1 MEACLLKMKFFL
13 SSLLILSCSIES
25 QIFNSQAIVHPNVG
39 KDGMVVTQH
48 YLATDVGHSILQKG
62 GNAYD
67 ASIAVAFALAV
78 VLPRAGNIGGG
89 GFMLMHD
96 GDTNKNYSIDY
107 REIAPAGATKDM
119 YLNKDGSVDKKR
131 STQGAL
137 AIGVPGTVYGMW
149 EVHKKFGSL
158 PWKELIRPAVDLA
171 RNGFQISPFMA
182 DALNSRYKKLGQF
195 QNFKKIFYAEYP
207 VAMHSNLVQVDL
219 ANTLEIIAHKGAAG
233 FYEGEIAE
241 LIAGYMQSNNR
252 LITKT
257 DLRNYRPVWREPIQA
272 DYREYQIVTM
282 PPPSSGGIHI
292 IQMLNI
298 LEHYDLAALGH
309 NSPTY
314 TALLTEVMKYA
325 YADRSKY
332 LGDPDFFDVP
342 VNELIS
348 KTYADKIHQRIVLN
362 KISPSEAIL
371 PGDALPHESLDTTH
385 FSIADKHGNVVSN
398 TYTLNSGFGSGVVID
413 GTGILMNNE
422 MDDFVSSPGVP
433 NQFGLVGGE
442 ANKIEPFKR
451 PLSSMTPTLVFQ
463 DNQPI
468 IATGSPGGSRII
480 TAVLQFLLNTLD
492 FKMEISDATVVPRI
506 HHQWKPDVLMLEKG
520 FDAIHV
526 ETIRSLDQKVYIS
539 GPGTSLE
546 SLEIKNNLFYGF
558 GDTRRPD
565 SKAKGL

>member
-1 MEACLLKMKFFL
+1 MEDFLHKMKFFL
-13 SSLLILSCSIES
+13 STLLILSCTIES
-25 QIFNSQAIVHPNVG
+25 KIFNSEAIVQPEVG

-48 YLATDVGHSILQKG
+48 YLATDVGHAILQKG

-96 GDTNKNYSIDY
+96 GVTNKNYSIDY
-107 REIAPAGATKDM
+107 REIAPAKATKDM
-119 YLNKDGSVDKKR
+119 YLNADGAVDKKR

-149 EVHKKFGSL
+149 EVHQKFGSL
-158 PWKELIRPAVDLA
+158 PWNELIKPAIDLA
-171 RNGFQISPFMA
+171 GNGFKISPFMA
-182 DALNSRYKKLGQF
+182 DALNERYKKLGQF
-195 QNFKKIFYAEYP
+195 KNFKKIFYAEYP
-207 VAMHSNLVQVDL
+207 VMMHSKLVQPDL
-219 ANTLEIIAHKGAAG
+219 AKTLTIISKKGAAG

-241 LIAGYMQSNNR
+241 LIADYMKKNNG
-252 LITKT
+252 LITKS
-257 DLRNYRPVWREPIQA
+257 DLMNYRPVWREPIQGS
-272 DYREYQIVTM
+272 YRDFQILTM

-298 LEHYDLAALGH
+298 LEHYDLVSMGH
-309 NSPTY
+309 NSPRY
-314 TALLTEVMKYA
+314 AALLTEVMKYA

-342 VNELIS
+342 VNRLIS
-348 KTYADKIHQRIVLN
+348 KEYAKNIHQRITLD
-362 KISPSEAIL
+362 KITPSTDIL
-371 PGDALPHESLDTTH
+371 PGNALPHESFDTTH
-385 FSIADKHGNVVSN
+385 FSVADKHGNVVSN

-413 GTGILMNNE
+413 GTGVLMNNE

-451 PLSSMTPTLVFQ
+451 PLSSMTPTIVFH
-463 DNQPI
+463 DSKPV

-492 FKMEISDATVVPRI
+492 FKMEISDATVAPRI

-520 FDAIHV
+520 FDIKHI
-526 ETIRSLDQKVYIS
+526 ESIEGFNQKVYIS

-565 SKAKGL
+565 SKARGL

>member
-1 MEACLLKMKFFL
+1 
-13 SSLLILSCSIES
+13 
-25 QIFNSQAIVHPNVG
+25 
-39 KDGMVVTQH
+39 MVVSQH
-48 YLATDVGHSILQKG
+48 YLGTNVGHAILEEG

-89 GFMLMHD
+89 GFMVMFD
-96 GDTNKNYSIDY
+96 ADSKESYSIDY
-107 REIAPAGATKDM
+107 RETAPEAATKDM
-119 YLNKDGSVDKKR
+119 FLALDGSVDR
-131 STQGAL
+131 NRATQGIL
-137 AIGVPGTVYGMW
+137 SIGVPGTVYGMW
-149 EVHKKFGSL
+149 EVHQKFGSL
-158 PWKELIRPAVDLA
+158 PWKELINPAIDLA
-171 RNGFQISPFMA
+171 SNGFKVSPFMA
-182 DALNSRYKKLGQF
+182 DSLNGRYKKLGQF
-195 QNFKKIFYAEYP
+195 KNFKKIFYAEYP
-207 VAMHSNLVQVDL
+207 VIMNSRLVQPEL
-219 ANTLEIIAHKGAAG
+219 ARTLKIIATKGVAG
-233 FYEGEIAE
+233 FYEGEIAT
-241 LIAGYMQSNNR
+241 LIADYMKKNNG
-252 LITKT
+252 LITKS
-257 DLRNYRPVWREPIQA
+257 DLANYRPVWREPIQGS
-272 DYREYQIVTM
+272 YRDFQILTM

-298 LEHYDLAALGH
+298 LEHYDLVSMGH
-309 NSPTY
+309 NSPRY
-314 TALLTEVMKYA
+314 AALLTEVMKYA

-342 VNELIS
+342 VNQLIS
-348 KTYADKIHQRIVLN
+348 KAYAKNIHQLITLDKIT
-362 KISPSEAIL
+362 PSADIL
-371 PGDALPHESLDTTH
+371 PGNALPHESLDTTH
-385 FSIADKHGNVVSN
+385 FSVADKDGNVVSN
-398 TYTLNSGFGSGVVID
+398 TYTLNSGFGSGVVIN
-413 GTGILMNNE
+413 GTGVLMNNE

-451 PLSSMTPTLVFQ
+451 PLSSMTPTIVFH
-463 DNQPI
+463 DSKPI

-520 FDAIHV
+520 FDIQHI
-526 ETIRSLDQKVYIS
+526 ESIKGFNQKVYIS

>member
-1 MEACLLKMKFFL
+1 MKFFL
-13 SSLLILSCSIES
+13 STLLILSCAIES
-25 QIFNSQAIVHPNVG
+25 KIFNSQAIVHPEIGAN
-39 KDGMVVTQH
+39 GMVVTQH
-48 YLATDVGHSILQKG
+48 YLATDVGHAILQKG

-96 GDTNKNYSIDY
+96 GVTNKNYSIDY
-107 REIAPAGATKDM
+107 REIAPAKATKDM
-119 YLNKDGSVDKKR
+119 YLNTDGSVDRKR

-149 EVHKKFGSL
+149 EVHQKFGSL
-158 PWKELIRPAVDLA
+158 PWKELIKPAIDLA
-171 RNGFQISPFMA
+171 SNGFKVSPFMA
-182 DALNSRYKKLGQF
+182 DALNGRYKKLGQF
-195 QNFKKIFYAEYP
+195 KNFKKIFYAEYP
-207 VAMHSNLVQVDL
+207 VIMNSRLVQPEL
-219 ANTLEIIAHKGAAG
+219 ARTLKIIATKGVAG
-233 FYEGEIAE
+233 FYEGEIAT
-241 LIAGYMQSNNR
+241 LIADYMKKNNG
-252 LITKT
+252 LITKS
-257 DLRNYRPVWREPIQA
+257 DLANYRPVWREPIQGS
-272 DYREYQIVTM
+272 YRDFQILTM

-298 LEHYDLAALGH
+298 LEHYDLVSMGH
-309 NSPTY
+309 NSPRY
-314 TALLTEVMKYA
+314 AALLTEVMKYA

-342 VNELIS
+342 VNQLIS
-348 KTYADKIHQRIVLN
+348 KAYAKNIHQLITLDKIT
-362 KISPSEAIL
+362 PSADIL
-371 PGDALPHESLDTTH
+371 PGNALPHESLDTTH
-385 FSIADKHGNVVSN
+385 FSVADKDGNVVSN
-398 TYTLNSGFGSGVVID
+398 TYTLNSGFGSGVVIN
-413 GTGILMNNE
+413 GTGVLMNNE

-451 PLSSMTPTLVFQ
+451 PLSSMTPTIVFHGSK
-463 DNQPI
+463 PI

-520 FDAIHV
+520 FDIQHI
-526 ETIRSLDQKVYIS
+526 ESIKGFNQKVYIS

>member
-1 MEACLLKMKFFL
+1 MKFFL
-13 SSLLILSCSIES
+13 STLLILSCAIES
-25 QIFNSQAIVHPNVG
+25 KIFNSQAIVHPEIGAN
-39 KDGMVVTQH
+39 GMVVTQH
-48 YLATDVGHSILQKG
+48 YLATDVGHAILQKG

-96 GDTNKNYSIDY
+96 GVTNKNYSIDY
-107 REIAPAGATKDM
+107 REIAPAKATKDM
-119 YLNKDGSVDKKR
+119 YLNTDGSVDRKR

-149 EVHKKFGSL
+149 EVHQKFGSL
-158 PWKELIRPAVDLA
+158 PWKELIKPAIDLA
-171 RNGFQISPFMA
+171 SNGFKVSPFMA
-182 DALNSRYKKLGQF
+182 DALNGRYKKLGQF
-195 QNFKKIFYAEYP
+195 KNFKKIFYAEYP
-207 VAMHSNLVQVDL
+207 VIMNSRLVQPEL
-219 ANTLEIIAHKGAAG
+219 ARTLKIIATKGVAG
-233 FYEGEIAE
+233 FYEGEIAT
-241 LIAGYMQSNNR
+241 LIADYMKKNNG
-252 LITKT
+252 LITKS
-257 DLRNYRPVWREPIQA
+257 DLANYRPVWREPIQGS
-272 DYREYQIVTM
+272 YRDFQILTM

-298 LEHYDLAALGH
+298 LEHYDLVSMGH
-309 NSPTY
+309 NSPRY
-314 TALLTEVMKYA
+314 AALLTEVMKYA

-342 VNELIS
+342 VNQLIS
-348 KTYADKIHQRIVLN
+348 KAYAKNIHQLITLDKIT
-362 KISPSEAIL
+362 PSADIL
-371 PGDALPHESLDTTH
+371 PGNALPRESLDTTH
-385 FSIADKHGNVVSN
+385 FSVADKDGNVVSN
-398 TYTLNSGFGSGVVID
+398 TYTLNSGFGSGVVIN
-413 GTGILMNNE
+413 GTGVLMNNE

-451 PLSSMTPTLVFQ
+451 PLSSMTPTIVFH
-463 DNQPI
+463 DSKPI

-520 FDAIHV
+520 FDIQHI
-526 ETIRSLDQKVYIS
+526 ESIKGFNQKVYIS